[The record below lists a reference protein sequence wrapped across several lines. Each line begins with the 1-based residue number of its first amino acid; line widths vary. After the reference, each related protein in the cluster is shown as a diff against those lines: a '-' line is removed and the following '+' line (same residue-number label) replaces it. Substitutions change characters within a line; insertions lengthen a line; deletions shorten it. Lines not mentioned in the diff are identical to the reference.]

1 MQMRLLFLEFDGVLH
16 PAGDGADT
24 SQHFQWLDI
33 LVQLVAPWPDVGLV
47 VRSTWRYINTPA
59 ELRALLGL
67 LGPRFI
73 CRVPRGPRQKA
84 IEWFLLLNPCFTS
97 YLTVDD
103 APNEFTASRASAW
116 SSVTQA
122 PASPSHGCRRKYVHG
137 LTGAP
142 LPEGENLQ
150 ASVV

>member
-47 VRSTWRYINTPA
+47 VRSTWRHINTPA

-84 IEWFLLLNPCFTS
+84 IEWFLHLNPCFTS

-103 APNEFTASRASAW
+103 APNEFIASAGKRVVICN
-116 SSVTQA
+116 SSSDISESRVQAQIRARLSESPVT
-122 PASPSHGCRRKYVHG
+122 
-137 LTGAP
+137 
-142 LPEGENLQ
+142 
-150 ASVV
+150 